1 MNFDTQNPSRIV
13 HRRKDFG
20 GQNPRILTPR
30 ILGTDLKIISSFK
43 IMKIG
48 VSVWQITMKNMYLP
62 LMNMNMRKLMKMMK
76 IMLRM
81 RKMTNKVVRILH
93 SADII

>member
-1 MNFDTQNPSRIV
+1 
-13 HRRKDFG
+13 
-20 GQNPRILTPR
+20 
-30 ILGTDLKIISSFK
+30 
-43 IMKIG
+43 MKIG

-62 LMNMNMRKLMKMMK
+62 LMNMNMRKQMKMMK

-81 RKMTNKVVRILH
+81 RKMTNKVVRILR